1 MRSAPAYDVEAAT
14 AEWVARVQDHSP
26 DQVLMAC
33 PMAPPRHEVGGRGF
47 RMAGELGGARV
58 AGPLLGTLLGG
69 FLARKTEDTANRS
82 RAGGL
87 PHTFVMAITPTMVR
101 VFESNNTRK
110 GVEVGAEFTAW
121 ERSGVQVLES
131 KRTGPGK
138 LKTDIRLR
146 TPDGNE
152 LTVSAGTHDYTDRF
166 VALLSTPPA

>member
-1 MRSAPAYDVEAAT
+1 MRTAPAYDVEAAT

-33 PMAPPRHEVGGRGF
+33 PMAPPRNEWAGRAFNNGAQMGGLQAGGLVGN
-47 RMAGELGGARV
+47 
-58 AGPLLGTLLGG
+58 LLGG
-69 FLARKTEDTANRS
+69 LLAKKTENAVR
-82 RAGGL
+82 RGQAGGL
-87 PHTFVMAITPTMVR
+87 PNTFVMAITPTMVR

-110 GVEVGAEFTAW
+110 GVEVGAEHAAW
-121 ERSGVQVLES
+121 ERSGVQVIES

-166 VALLSTPPA
+166 VALLGTPPA